1 MRRPLSDRQSP
12 SSSPS
17 GTADDFQGG
26 QRPPRPELIFS
37 IEIPSVTQ
45 NKSSAALPGLPPTS
59 TDGRAP
65 AVSSSPSRTGVWDR
79 EQRAK
84 EPPARRRQPISIGDA
99 DAVHLLLA
107 LTSGGKGPRARRSQK
122 RWSSPSYPSSIVAAG
137 CRRPSSSIE
146 HQDGVRPASIVTSL
160 RARPA
165 APSCASSTW
174 RPGRG
179 RPHESIVHCKS
190 TAALRG
196 HADTRR
202 PTS

>member
-1 MRRPLSDRQSP
+1 MFVRSPPESHTRRPHQKPGLPAFVECVVHYQIVNRHQ
-12 SSSPS
+12 
-17 GTADDFQGG
+17 A
-26 QRPPRPELIFS
+26 
-37 IEIPSVTQ
+37 

-65 AVSSSPSRTGVWDR
+65 VVSSSPSRTGVWDR

-84 EPPARRRQPISIGDA
+84 EPPAKRRQPISIGDA

-107 LTSGGKGPRARRSQK
+107 LTSGGKGPRVRRSQK

-174 RPGRG
+174 RPGRW
-179 RPHESIVHCKS
+179 RPHVSIVHCKS
-190 TAALRG
+190 TSALRE